1 MIFLL
6 EYDRQA
12 GRLVRM
18 DEFEV
23 SKRAEASKARLDLE
37 IELFRM
43 GVNRE
48 VVLLEADSE
57 HALRKTHNRY
67 FRDVS
72 ALAKSVKA
80 TVKLNEPSDGEAG

>member
-12 GRLVRM
+12 GRLIRM
-18 DEFEV
+18 DEFE
-23 SKRAEASKARLDLE
+23 SSQRAEASKARLNLE
-37 IELFRM
+37 IALFRE

-57 HALRKTHNRY
+57 QALRKTHNRY

-72 ALAKSVKA
+72 ALARSVK
-80 TVKLNEPSDGEAG
+80 TSVKLSASAEDQES